1 MKYSILKFAFYC
13 LLSFYTTN
21 TLDGIEVKTTPK
33 VADPSADRVHY
44 PLFAK
49 RFTDTLLQHPP
60 VADCHVLL
68 QTTSVENFIDRIE
81 IAIQIDR
88 QALITYLTEQH
99 SVRFASAKDQE
110 RYLESFSVSIRN
122 SAAEIFSD
130 IRHEAIHVKLSFS
143 E

>member
-1 MKYSILKFAFYC
+1 MKNSILKFAFYC

-21 TLDGIEVKTTPK
+21 TLDGIEVKTGPIA
-33 VADPSADRVHY
+33 ADASADRVHY

-68 QTTSVENFIDRIE
+68 QTTAVENFIDRVE

-88 QALITYLTEQH
+88 QALVAYLTDQY
-99 SVRFASAKDQE
+99 SARFASARDQE
-110 RYLESFSVSIRN
+110 RYLDSFSVSIRN
-122 SAAEIFSD
+122 SAAEIFTD